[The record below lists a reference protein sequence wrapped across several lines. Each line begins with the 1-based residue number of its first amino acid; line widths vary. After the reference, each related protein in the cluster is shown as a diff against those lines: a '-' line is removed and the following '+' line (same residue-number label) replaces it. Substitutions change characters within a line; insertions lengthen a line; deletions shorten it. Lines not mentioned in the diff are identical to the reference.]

1 MSSVC
6 GSASQ
11 VVSMELLHFGSHG
24 NDDLNKLCYTPQ
36 GLNILALGKHP
47 RGDTYDAVEL
57 MQGDVAIQMPTDLR
71 TVALFEAEPEFRPR
85 QRKGITA
92 LTVDIPSSNHRAR
105 SNDTRPAS
113 RWKTPEFALYY
124 AVFLTAVPIM
134 VWVPANL
141 SSSA

>member
-1 MSSVC
+1 
-6 GSASQ
+6 
-11 VVSMELLHFGSHG
+11 
-24 NDDLNKLCYTPQ
+24 
-36 GLNILALGKHP
+36 
-47 RGDTYDAVEL
+47 
-57 MQGDVAIQMPTDLR
+57 MQGDVVIQMPTDLR
-71 TVALFEAEPEFRPR
+71 TIAPFETETEFRLR

-105 SNDTRPAS
+105 SNDTRPPS

-134 VWVPANL
+134 VWVPVVL